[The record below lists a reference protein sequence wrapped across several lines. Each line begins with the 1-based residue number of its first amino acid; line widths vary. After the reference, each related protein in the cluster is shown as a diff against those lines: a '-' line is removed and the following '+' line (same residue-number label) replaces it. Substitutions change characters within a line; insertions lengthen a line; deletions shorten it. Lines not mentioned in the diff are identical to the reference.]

1 MATFYFP
8 ALPRLGLLILD
19 LLLYCIMFLYCLP
32 VKLRIPDAM
41 IAQFNVDSAHVSKV
55 KVLEN
60 EVKKANTTVVKR
72 ALKSSASTPTVQAQT
87 ATAGTPNRQ
96 NRTSCQ
102 PEFKDNDKPLDVSRV
117 VDLASVPELDFRSTQ
132 QFLVNIVELF
142 VLFEH
147 A

>member
-1 MATFYFP
+1 
-8 ALPRLGLLILD
+8 
-19 LLLYCIMFLYCLP
+19 
-32 VKLRIPDAM
+32 M